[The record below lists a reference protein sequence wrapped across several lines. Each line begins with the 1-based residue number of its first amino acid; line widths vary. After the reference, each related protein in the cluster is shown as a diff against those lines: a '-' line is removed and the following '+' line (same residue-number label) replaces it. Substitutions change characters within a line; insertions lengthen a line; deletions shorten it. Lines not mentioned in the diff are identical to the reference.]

1 MIVNRYGNIYSENIL
16 IQMVDDHD
24 LSVMD
29 KEVEQIE
36 NLTGSK
42 DFCLVTFKVDD
53 WNKALSPW
61 KAPAVFGKEAFDG
74 KASETLEKLLDFI
87 DKDLMRGKD
96 KSNIHIYIGGYSLA
110 GLFAL
115 WCAYKTD
122 IFCGVAAASP
132 SVWFP
137 GFIEYIEE
145 NEINTSCVYLSLG
158 DKESKTK
165 NAVMAKVGDNIL
177 RMRDHLADVVNI
189 KFEWNEGNHFK
200 DAEIRTAKA
209 FAWVI
214 GQKNIV

>member
-16 IQMVDDHD
+16 
-24 LSVMD
+24 
-29 KEVEQIE
+29 
-36 NLTGSK
+36 T
-42 DFCLVTFKVDD
+42 
-53 WNKALSPW
+53 
-61 KAPAVFGKEAFDG
+61 
-74 KASETLEKLLDFI
+74 
-87 DKDLMRGKD
+87 
-96 KSNIHIYIGGYSLA
+96 
-110 GLFAL
+110 
-115 WCAYKTD
+115 
-122 IFCGVAAASP
+122 
-132 SVWFP
+132 VWFT
-137 GFIEYIEE
+137 GFLEHIEE

-214 GQKNIV
+214 GQKNTV